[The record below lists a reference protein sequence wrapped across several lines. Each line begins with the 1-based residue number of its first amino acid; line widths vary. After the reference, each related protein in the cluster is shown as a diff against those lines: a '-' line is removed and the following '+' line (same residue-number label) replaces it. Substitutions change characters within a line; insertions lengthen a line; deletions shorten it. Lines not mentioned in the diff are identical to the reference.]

1 MGEFTCNRV
10 LMVHPLS
17 CNYREVF
24 RHKSQYQDIWIVHSN
39 RFGNML
45 FLDLNESKWN

>member
-1 MGEFTCNRV
+1 
-10 LMVHPLS
+10 MVHVGAYNLIFPLS

-24 RHKSQYQDIWIVHSN
+24 RYKSQYQDIWIVHSN

-45 FLDLNESKWN
+45 FLDLVESKWN